1 MHHYLLL
8 PSSSSSTKSEDAKYY
23 EQEVFILLAV
33 RWRKPNQERYF
44 FERMEDLGYDFT
56 LLDDDD
62 DSSSSSNSNATTLPC
77 KLSWKEYGNSNSDAS
92 NQYFT
97 DTFVSIQNYPKS
109 TSGKKN
115 KIALKD
121 VTEEHVQ
128 YMNDEEYNEFERM
141 HTQIYMGQRRLL
153 RRTKNE
159 NVKKEE
165 DALPE
170 TKKRKMELT
179 SSSSSSLLD
188 ALS

>member
-1 MHHYLLL
+1 
-8 PSSSSSTKSEDAKYY
+8 
-23 EQEVFILLAV
+23 
-33 RWRKPNQERYF
+33 
-44 FERMEDLGYDFT
+44 MEDLGYDFT

-62 DSSSSSNSNATTLPC
+62 DDDDDDDSSSSNATTLPC

-92 NQYFT
+92 NEYFT

-109 TSGKKN
+109 DNNTATTITSGKKN

-179 SSSSSSLLD
+179 SSSSSSSLLD